1 MIRAASGT
9 VTDLEGA
16 MRRRDLIKAIAGAA
30 AAWPTAALAQ
40 TYPSRPI
47 TMLVPFAAGGAF
59 DVMGRILAT
68 RMSEILGQQ
77 VIIDNATGAAGII
90 GVSRV
95 ANAAP
100 DGYTF
105 LFGSIGTHAYN
116 QTIYKKPRYNAV
128 TDFTPV
134 TLFAEQP
141 MVLNARRDF
150 PADDLPAF
158 IAYVKANSAKLQF
171 GSAGAGT
178 TTHLGCALLNA
189 AIGVNVTHV
198 PYRGGGP
205 AANDLIG
212 GQIDYMCAN
221 MGGAVPLITG
231 KRVKA
236 IATLSRARSPL
247 LPELLTAHE
256 QALAD
261 FDVVTWNAFF
271 LPKGAPAEVVRKLND
286 ATSQAMDTPAIRSR
300 MHDIGV
306 TGVAPERRSPEYLAK
321 FVVDE
326 IARWAGPIKEN
337 GLQVD

>member
-1 MIRAASGT
+1 
-9 VTDLEGA
+9 
-16 MRRRDLIKAIAGAA
+16 MRRRAFITLLGAA
-30 AAWPTAALAQ
+30 AAWPVAVRAQ
-40 TYPSRPI
+40 SYPSRPI
-47 TMLVPFAAGGAF
+47 TMVIPFAAGGAF
-59 DVMGRILAT
+59 DVMGRILSA

-77 VIIDNATGAAGII
+77 VIVDNTTGAAGII

-95 ANAAP
+95 VNAP
-100 DGYTF
+100 SDGYTL

-134 TLFAEQP
+134 ALFAEQP
-141 MVLNARRDF
+141 MVLNARKDF
-150 PADDLPAF
+150 PTDNLPAF
-158 IAYVKANSAKLQF
+158 INFVKANSAKLQF

-212 GQIDYMCAN
+212 GRIDYMCPN
-221 MGGAVPLITG
+221 IGGAVPLIIA
-231 KRVKA
+231 KQVKA
-236 IATLSRARSPL
+236 IATLSRNRSPL
-247 LPELLTAHE
+247 LPDLSTAHE
-256 QALAD
+256 QGLAG

-271 LPKGAPAEVVRKLND
+271 LPKSAPVAIVKKLND
-286 ATSQAMDTPAIRSR
+286 ATSQAMDSPAVKNR

-306 TGVAPERRSPEYLAK
+306 TGVAIERRSPEYLAK

-326 IARWAGPIKEN
+326 IARWEGPIKAN
-337 GLQVD
+337 GLQLD